1 MSRSPFFLL
10 KKTSNQIAPNIS
22 CPLSKEATSAE
33 VLRHWIYMVE
43 RITQVG
49 DDNGKDE
56 FQSERGNSR
65 RKEKENIGRCESSFE
80 RGHKEKKR
88 RGLDDALF
96 FPVPFSHVS
105 LSSLSLS
112 LSLTNALL
120 LLSFLTAPSDP
131 SLETTTT
138 TVQTSPRPRR

>member
-1 MSRSPFFLL
+1 
-10 KKTSNQIAPNIS
+10 
-22 CPLSKEATSAE
+22 
-33 VLRHWIYMVE
+33 MVE

-96 FPVPFSHVS
+96 FPVPFSLVS

-112 LSLTNALL
+112 LSLINALL

-131 SLETTTT
+131 SLETTKT

>member
-49 DDNGKDE
+49 DDNGK
-56 FQSERGNSR
+56 
-65 RKEKENIGRCESSFE
+65 
-80 RGHKEKKR
+80 KR
-88 RGLDDALF
+88 
-96 FPVPFSHVS
+96 
-105 LSSLSLS
+105 
-112 LSLTNALL
+112 
-120 LLSFLTAPSDP
+120 
-131 SLETTTT
+131 
-138 TVQTSPRPRR
+138 

>member
-1 MSRSPFFLL
+1 
-10 KKTSNQIAPNIS
+10 
-22 CPLSKEATSAE
+22 
-33 VLRHWIYMVE
+33 MVE

-56 FQSERGNSR
+56 CQSERGNSR

-96 FPVPFSHVS
+96 SSPF
-105 LSSLSLS
+105 LSRLSFFSLS